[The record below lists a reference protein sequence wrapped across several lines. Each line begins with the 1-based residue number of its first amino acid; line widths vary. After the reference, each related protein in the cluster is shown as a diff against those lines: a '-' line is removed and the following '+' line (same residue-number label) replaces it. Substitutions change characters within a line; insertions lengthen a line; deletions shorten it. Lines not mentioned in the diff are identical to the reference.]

1 MNMYFFSAKQQ
12 SFIATNRMSLNNNI
26 PMISPH
32 QGQARTQK
40 QNLVHQTSPEPPNP
54 SGKKEMLWG
63 APTWFLLHTIAEKV
77 KDESFM
83 AIRSKLFEIIYTI
96 CTNLPCPKCSAHATE
111 YMKSINFNSITS
123 KRDLQLM
130 LFKFHNEVNGRK
142 GLPIFDLSE
151 LNAKYSAA
159 NTVNIIHNF
168 FFFFRDNSKNVN
180 MISLNM
186 YRERIIKDLQTWF
199 QFNISNF
206 DL

>member
-1 MNMYFFSAKQQ
+1 
-12 SFIATNRMSLNNNI
+12 
-26 PMISPH
+26 
-32 QGQARTQK
+32 
-40 QNLVHQTSPEPPNP
+40 
-54 SGKKEMLWG
+54 
-63 APTWFLLHTIAEKV
+63 
-77 KDESFM
+77 
-83 AIRSKLFEIIYTI
+83 
-96 CTNLPCPKCSAHATE
+96 
-111 YMKSINFNSITS
+111 MKGINFNAITS

-142 GLPIFDLSE
+142 GLPVFDLSE

-168 FFFFRDNSKNVN
+168 FFFFRDKSKNVN

-206 DL
+206 DT

>member
-1 MNMYFFSAKQQ
+1 MNMYFFNTKQQ
-12 SFIATNRMSLNNNI
+12 SFVGMNRMPLNNNM
-26 PMISPH
+26 PMVSPH
-32 QGQARTQK
+32 QAQSRTQK
-40 QNLVHQTSPEPPNP
+40 QNLVQQTAPEPPNP

-83 AIRSKLFEIIYTI
+83 AIRTKLFEIIYTI
-96 CTNLPCPKCSAHATE
+96 CTNLPCPKCSAHATD
-111 YMKSINFNSITS
+111 YMRSINFNVITS

-206 DL
+206 NL

>member
-1 MNMYFFSAKQQ
+1 MNMYFFNTKQQ
-12 SFIATNRMSLNNNI
+12 SFVGMNRMSLNNNM
-26 PMISPH
+26 PMVSPH
-32 QGQARTQK
+32 QAPARTQK
-40 QNLVHQTSPEPPNP
+40 QNLVQQTAPEPSNP

-63 APTWFLLHTIAEKV
+63 APTWFLLHTMAEKV

-83 AIRSKLFEIIYTI
+83 AIRAKMFEIIYTI
-96 CTNLPCPKCSAHATE
+96 CTNLPCPKCSAHATD
-111 YMKSINFNSITS
+111 YLKGINFNAITS

-142 GLPIFDLSE
+142 SLPIFDLSE

-168 FFFFRDNSKNVN
+168 FFFFRDKSKNVN

-199 QFNISNF
+199 QFNINNF